1 MMPGLAMDEVVEDK
15 VFDEMPE
22 KENSAKNE
30 NLELTK
36 SPNDVGSV
44 VHVNRGDAG
53 ASGAVVEPSI
63 EELYDNVCD
72 MQSTDQSVSR
82 LSYGSD
88 GEESRIDSELRHL
101 VGGEM
106 KEVEI
111 LKENEEGVKQNEEES
126 LKSNSLKSSKKV
138 SQSRLESEAS
148 SISSPKSK
156 THKTN
161 SLLAKKTN
169 KKSRKPVVGEGTSN
183 ETDKDS
189 DRGPYLLKQARDL
202 MSSGSNP
209 RKALDLAL
217 QAASCF
223 KKASNGKPNLDIVM
237 CLHVTAAIHCSLGQY
252 NEAIPVLEESIE
264 IPVVNE
270 SQDHALAKFSGLM
283 QLGDTY
289 SMLGQLENSLKCY
302 TVGLEVQREVLG
314 DSDPRIGETCRY
326 LSEAYVQALDFNE
339 AERFCKMAI
348 EIHVKNGLQAEEAAD
363 RRLMGLIYESKGDHE
378 GALEHLVLASMT
390 MVAIG
395 QESEVSF
402 VDLSIGDTYLS
413 LSKYDEAIFAYQK
426 ALTSLKSSKGEN
438 HPSVA
443 SVYAR
448 LADLC
453 NKTGKFKESKSYCEN
468 ALRIYENRVSGIPL
482 EEIACGFTNISAIYE
497 SMDEIDQALELLHKA
512 LKIYNDVPGQQSTI
526 AGIEAQMGVMYY
538 VLGKYSESYDSFR
551 NAISK
556 LRVSSEKKS
565 GFYGIALNQMGLA
578 CVQRY
583 AINEAIECFEEARTV
598 LEHECGAFHP
608 DTLAVYSNLAGT
620 YDAVGRLDDAIKIL
634 EHIVEAR
641 EEKLG
646 TAGFDVEDEKKR
658 LAELLKEAGKV
669 RSRKAR
675 SLETLFDSNDQS
687 KTSNEV
693 IEV

>member
-1 MMPGLAMDEVVEDK
+1 MMPGLAMDEVSVSEDK
-15 VFDEMPE
+15 MFDEMPKSE
-22 KENSAKNE
+22 IFSRNKE

-36 SPNDVGSV
+36 SPNNVGSV
-44 VHVNRGDAG
+44 CMNPGDVG
-53 ASGAVVEPSI
+53 TSGAVAEPSI

-72 MQSTDQSVSR
+72 MQSSDQSVSR

-111 LKENEEGVKQNEEES
+111 LKENEEVYNQNEEENLKVHS
-126 LKSNSLKSSKKV
+126 LTSSAKALE
-138 SQSRLESEAS
+138 SQLESEVGATS
-148 SISSPKSK
+148 SE
-156 THKTN
+156 TRQTN
-161 SLLAKKTN
+161 DLLSKKTS
-169 KKSRKPVVGEGTSN
+169 KKSRKLVIGTGASN
-183 ETDKDS
+183 HSDKDS
-189 DRGPYLLKQARDL
+189 DLGPYLLKQARDL

-209 RKALDLAL
+209 RKALDLAH

-223 KKASNGKPNLDIVM
+223 KKSSNGKPNLDIVM
-237 CLHVTAAIHCSLGQY
+237 CLHVTASIYCSLGQY

-289 SMLGQLENSLKCY
+289 SMLGQIENSLNCY
-302 TVGLEVQREVLG
+302 TSGLEVQREVLG
-314 DSDPRIGETCRY
+314 DFDPRIGETCRY
-326 LSEAYVQALDFNE
+326 LSEAYVQALDFKQ
-339 AERFCKMAI
+339 AEQFCKMAI
-348 EIHVKNGLQAEEAAD
+348 EIHLKNGLQAEEAAD
-363 RRLMGLIYESKGDHE
+363 RRLMGLIFDSKGDHE

-390 MVAIG
+390 LVAIG
-395 QESEVSF
+395 KETEVSF

-426 ALTSLKSSKGEN
+426 ALVSLKSSKGEN

-443 SVYAR
+443 LVFAR

-453 NKTGKFKESKSYCEN
+453 NKTGKIKESKSYCKN
-468 ALRIYENRVSGIPL
+468 ALHIYENPALGISV
-482 EEIACGFTNISAIYE
+482 EEIACGLTNISAIYE
-497 SMDEIDQALELLHKA
+497 SMDEIDEALKLLYKA
-512 LKIYNDVPGQQSTI
+512 LKIYNDIPGQQSTI

-538 VLGKYSESYDSFR
+538 VLGNYSKSYDLFR
-551 NAISK
+551 NAIFK

-565 GFYGIALNQMGLA
+565 GFYGIALNQLGLT
-578 CVQRY
+578 CVQQY
-583 AINEAIECFEEARTV
+583 AINEAIEYFEEAKIVFER
-598 LEHECGAFHP
+598 ECGAFHP

-634 EHIVEAR
+634 EHIVETR

-669 RSRKAR
+669 GSRKAR
-675 SLETLFDSNDQS
+675 SLEHLFDSNDQS
-687 KTSNEV
+687 KTNIDA

>member
-1 MMPGLAMDEVVEDK
+1 MDENVEDK

-22 KENSAKNE
+22 SGIVSKNKE

-36 SPNDVGSV
+36 SPNDAGFVDD
-44 VHVNRGDAG
+44 NAG

-72 MQSTDQSVSR
+72 MQSSDQSVSR

-111 LKENEEGVKQNEEES
+111 LKENDEGIKQNEEES
-126 LKSNSLKSSKKV
+126 FKSNSVKAPR
-138 SQSRLESEAS
+138 SRLESEAS
-148 SISSPKSK
+148 FSSSPKSK
-156 THKTN
+156 THQKSN
-161 SLLAKKTN
+161 LLAKKTS
-169 KKSRKPVVGEGTSN
+169 KKSRKPVVGVGTSN
-183 ETDKDS
+183 PSDKDS

-223 KKASNGKPNLDIVM
+223 KKSSNGKPNLDIVM
-237 CLHVTAAIHCSLGQY
+237 CLHVTAAIYCSLGQY

-302 TVGLEVQREVLG
+302 TFGLEVQREVLG

-326 LSEAYVQALDFNE
+326 LSEAYVQALDFKK
-339 AERFCKMAI
+339 AENFCKMAI
-348 EIHVKNGLQAEEAAD
+348 EIHLKNDLQAEEAAD
-363 RRLMGLIYESKGDHE
+363 RRLMGLICESKGDHE

-413 LSKYDEAIFAYQK
+413 LSKYDEAILAYQK
-426 ALTSLKSSKGEN
+426 ALASLKSSKGEN

-443 SVYAR
+443 SVFTR

-468 ALRIYENRVSGIPL
+468 ALRIYENPISGIPL
-482 EEIACGFTNISAIYE
+482 EELASGFTGISTIYE
-497 SMDEIDQALELLHKA
+497 SMDEIDHALELLYKA

-551 NAISK
+551 SAIFK

-565 GFYGIALNQMGLA
+565 GFYGIALNQMGLT

-583 AINEAIECFEEARTV
+583 AINEAIECFEEARVV
-598 LEHECGAFHP
+598 LEQECGALHP

-634 EHIVEAR
+634 EHIVETR

-646 TAGFDVEDEKKR
+646 TAGFDVDDEKKR

-675 SLETLFDSNDQS
+675 SLETLFVSNDQT
-687 KTSNEV
+687 KTSNGV

>member
-44 VHVNRGDAG
+44 VHVNPGDAG

-126 LKSNSLKSSKKV
+126 LKSNSLKSSKKA

-161 SLLAKKTN
+161 SLLAKKMN

-223 KKASNGKPNLDIVM
+223 KKSSNGKPNLDIVM
-237 CLHVTAAIHCSLGQY
+237 CLHVTAAIYCSLGQY

-482 EEIACGFTNISAIYE
+482 EEIACGFTNISALYE

>member
-22 KENSAKNE
+22 KESSLKNE

-126 LKSNSLKSSKKV
+126 LKSNSLKSSKKA

-169 KKSRKPVVGEGTSN
+169 KKSRKPVVGEGTYN

-223 KKASNGKPNLDIVM
+223 KKSSNSKPNLDIVM
-237 CLHVTAAIHCSLGQY
+237 CLHVTAAIYCSLGQY

-326 LSEAYVQALDFNE
+326 LSEAYVQALDFKE

-608 DTLAVYSNLAGT
+608 DTLAVYSNLAGA